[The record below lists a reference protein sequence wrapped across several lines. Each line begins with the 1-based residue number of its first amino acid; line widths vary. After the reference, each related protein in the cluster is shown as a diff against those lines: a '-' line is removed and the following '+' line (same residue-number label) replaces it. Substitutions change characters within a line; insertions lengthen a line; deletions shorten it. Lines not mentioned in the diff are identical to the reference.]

1 MRSVEAEGNRHL
13 PLADSEQRDAAIGL
27 ASSASV
33 AREVEAGVLDEHV
46 QLFLDQPRA
55 AVDVVVVSNVEKLHE
70 REAEN
75 QPYTSA
81 HTYMYKIQTIV
92 IETVVPV
99 KTPQS
104 SRWSSTRSVRVRR
117 ATPQSP

>member
-46 QLFLDQPRA
+46 QLL
-55 AVDVVVVSNVEKLHE
+55 LGML
-70 REAEN
+70 
-75 QPYTSA
+75 T
-81 HTYMYKIQTIV
+81 
-92 IETVVPV
+92 
-99 KTPQS
+99 
-104 SRWSSTRSVRVRR
+104 
-117 ATPQSP
+117 